1 MRTNAEINPP
11 FPDGDALLPLDP
23 TPLAESL
30 SSAYRDR
37 LHRWA
42 IVRGE
47 PDQAQRIVCRFRRY
61 ADADGHLKLLR
72 QRFPLE
78 TFVIIVEPS
87 PRLESPR

>member
-11 FPDGDALLPLDP
+11 LPDGDALLPRDP
-23 TPLAESL
+23 APLGDSL
-30 SSAYRDR
+30 SSSYRDR

-47 PDQAQRIVCRFRRY
+47 PDQAQSIVSRFRRY
-61 ADADGHLKLLR
+61 ADADGHLKFLQ

-78 TFVIIVEPS
+78 TFVIIAEQS
-87 PRLESPR
+87 PRLDSPL